1 MSEFRIVLK
10 QEVGGFSESPEQEVG
25 NATSPALDRPLTIKN
40 GIGIGVAI
48 MYGKRAA
55 GAAFKATVG
64 QMGNAEVEHS
74 MEKFSKL
81 AGYGSKLAGYGAI
94 AYINPALAGG
104 AILTDMFVNTI
115 NYAVESHALDLEN
128 ERVIEARGTR
138 RKFDAGGYYG

>member
-1 MSEFRIVLK
+1 MSEFRIVLPK

-40 GIGIGVAI
+40 GIGIGVAA
-48 MYGKRAA
+48 MYGKRIVSAS
-55 GAAFKATVG
+55 FKAMIG

-74 MEKFSKL
+74 MEKF
-81 AGYGSKLAGYGAI
+81 SKLAGYGAI